1 METMFDESRN
11 WRVQYSE
18 KASTDGL
25 LRYVEKKQMETDN
38 FFAFYN
44 VMVLV
49 SPSSNI
55 GYMSANSIL
64 IDCDKSISITD
75 RR

>member
-1 METMFDESRN
+1 M
-11 WRVQYSE
+11 
-18 KASTDGL
+18 
-25 LRYVEKKQMETDN
+25 YVEKKQMETDN

-55 GYMSANSIL
+55 GYMSARQY
-64 IDCDKSISITD
+64 ID
-75 RR
+75 RL

>member
-1 METMFDESRN
+1 MGTMFDESRK

-55 GYMSANSIL
+55 GYMSARQY
-64 IDCDKSISITD
+64 ID
-75 RR
+75 RL

>member
-1 METMFDESRN
+1 MFDESLK

-18 KASTDGL
+18 KASTSTDGL

-55 GYMSANSIL
+55 GYMSARQY
-64 IDCDKSISITD
+64 ID
-75 RR
+75 RL